1 MTSDEI
7 FEHLRERDVN
17 KIIEL
22 YRKADKIREK
32 YVGNK
37 VFLRGIIEFSN
48 YCNNTCSYCG
58 LNSNRP
64 GLKRYRMSIDEIISA
79 ARICAE
85 HNIGTVV
92 LQSGQDHGFSVDWM
106 VEVIRKIKKEFGLVV
121 TLSLGQRDYHELKEW
136 KAAGA
141 DRYFLRFETSDD
153 ELYRKLHPGKNAS
166 FTDRIKVLEMAKS
179 LGYEIGSGIMIGI
192 PGQKLESLLDD
203 IALFNEL
210 DVDMIGVGPYIP
222 HPETELGKQKIQ
234 LQNVDELVYK
244 VIAITRITKPYTN
257 IPATTAL
264 ATVNFLDGYKK
275 GLMCGANVIM
285 PNITPIH
292 YKSLYEIYP
301 TRLSKLSEEELIQ
314 KIKSF
319 IIECDREVGKGR
331 GDSLNFLRRREAF

>member
-7 FEHLRERDVN
+7 FEYLRERDVN

-32 YVGNK
+32 CVGNK

-92 LQSGQDHGFSVDWM
+92 LQSGQDYGFSVDWM

-153 ELYRKLHPGKNAS
+153 ELYKKLHPGKNAS
-166 FTDRIKVLEMAKS
+166 FTDRI
-179 LGYEIGSGIMIGI
+179 IMIGI

-244 VIAITRITKPYTN
+244 VIAITRI
-257 IPATTAL
+257 L
-264 ATVNFLDGYKK
+264 
-275 GLMCGANVIM
+275 
-285 PNITPIH
+285 
-292 YKSLYEIYP
+292 
-301 TRLSKLSEEELIQ
+301 
-314 KIKSF
+314 
-319 IIECDREVGKGR
+319 
-331 GDSLNFLRRREAF
+331 